1 MSRTPR
7 TSTRTAARGAA
18 AVLALGLLAAAPAS
32 ASSPAA
38 APAAPAVDPALV
50 AAVAAS
56 PFTDGVPDGAWTVTD
71 VRTADD
77 VWAAAALEPVDPQA
91 LDPATAL
98 LRATPDGW
106 EVVDL
111 GTAQVGCGTAPDAVL
126 PALGLLC

>member
-18 AVLALGLLAAAPAS
+18 AVLALGLLAAAAPAS
-32 ASSPAA
+32 AADPAA
-38 APAAPAVDPALV
+38 PVAPAVDPALV
-50 AAVAAS
+50 AAIAAS
-56 PFTDGVPDGAWTVTD
+56 PATDGVPDGAWTVTD
-71 VRTADD
+71 VRTADE
-77 VWAAAALEPVDPQA
+77 VWAAALLEPVDPEA

-126 PALGLLC
+126 PALGLTC